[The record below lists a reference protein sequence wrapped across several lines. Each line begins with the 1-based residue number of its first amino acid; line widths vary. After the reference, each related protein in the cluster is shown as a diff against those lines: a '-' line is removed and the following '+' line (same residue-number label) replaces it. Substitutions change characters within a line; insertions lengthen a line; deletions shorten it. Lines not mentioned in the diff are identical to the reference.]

1 MRSLAMLVVAL
12 NVGLSGF
19 VEGFVGSFVGSF
31 AGSFVGS
38 FVVLMPSNANADDGF
53 RCKSGRLVSVGD
65 GMREVRNR
73 CGDPDFATTRTERR
87 KIKYR
92 YSRWVG
98 NIEESIVEEREVEV
112 PVEEWTY
119 DLGPNAFV
127 RYVTFENG
135 RVVGV
140 TAGDYGR

>member
-1 MRSLAMLVVAL
+1 MRRFAMLVIL
-12 NVGLSGF
+12 SLGFGLSCLAAF
-19 VEGFVGSFVGSF
+19 
-31 AGSFVGS
+31 
-38 FVVLMPSNANADDGF
+38 LPSHASADDGF

-65 GMREVRNR
+65 TTREVRHR
-73 CGDPDFATTRTERR
+73 CGDPDYATSRTERR
-87 KIKYR
+87 TVRYR

-98 NIEESIVEEREVEV
+98 NVQQSVVEEREVEV

-135 RVVGV
+135 RVVTV
-140 TAGDYGR
+140 TSGDYGR